1 VRLGAVVSA
10 AFLGVFAATGLVFS
24 YVSRGVV
31 TVVPWLALAVGEAL
45 AQYGVVVL
53 AGRGRLAVPGSP
65 RAARASP
72 RRGAP
77 GAPTGAAAAEGQ
89 PLPELTF
96 TRFRTGQT
104 ERLAVYRG
112 QPLVI
117 NFFASWCAPCLVEL
131 PRFEE
136 AYQAHQG
143 KVAFL
148 GVNLQDH
155 PESARRV
162 IADTGYPVA
171 EDPNGRLFQAL
182 GGTGMPTTVFVDADG
197 TIIERHTGEL
207 TGRQLSNKL
216 QTPRHDPGHRR
227 WRAHV
232 TPPPRRPAPPTPLSI
247 RARKESDHDRQPQQ
261 QARPDGRTHHRGD
274 GRRRGLLCGAAA
286 GARRRA

>member
-1 VRLGAVVSA
+1 
-10 AFLGVFAATGLVFS
+10 
-24 YVSRGVV
+24 
-31 TVVPWLALAVGEAL
+31 
-45 AQYGVVVL
+45 
-53 AGRGRLAVPGSP
+53 
-65 RAARASP
+65 
-72 RRGAP
+72 
-77 GAPTGAAAAEGQ
+77 
-89 PLPELTF
+89 
-96 TRFRTGQT
+96 
-104 ERLAVYRG
+104 
-112 QPLVI
+112 VI

-131 PRFEE
+131 LRFEE

-162 IADTGYPVA
+162 IADTGISYPVA

-227 WRAHV
+227 WRAHLSA
-232 TPPPRRPAPPTPLSI
+232 TSPPSCAAHPAVDPCPQGKRP
-247 RARKESDHDRQPQQ
+247 
-261 QARPDGRTHHRGD
+261 
-274 GRRRGLLCGAAA
+274 
-286 GARRRA
+286 

>member
-31 TVVPWLALAVGEAL
+31 TVVPWLALAVGKAL
-45 AQYGVVVL
+45 AQHGVVVL

-162 IADTGYPVA
+162 IADTGYPG
-171 EDPNGRLFQAL
+171 GRGPQWPAVPSP
-182 GGTGMPTTVFVDADG
+182 GRDG
-197 TIIERHTGEL
+197 HAHHGLRRRRRDHH
-207 TGRQLSNKL
+207 R
-216 QTPRHDPGHRR
+216 TPHRR
-227 WRAHV
+227 ADR
-232 TPPPRRPAPPTPLSI
+232 PPA
-247 RARKESDHDRQPQQ
+247 EQ
-261 QARPDGRTHHRGD
+261 QAADPT
-274 GRRRGLLCGAAA
+274 A
-286 GARRRA
+286 